1 MENLVGWIRRNV
13 FVPVPRVDT
22 LDELNKLLL
31 DKCKVYADTHKI
43 PGRESPVKDLLLEDQ
58 KRLCPLPVSPFD
70 ASKAAVCRVTPFS
83 VVRFA
88 ANDYSVPVKYVGQE
102 VTVRAYAEQIRI
114 FAKGELIAEHT
125 RNYGQNQQI
134 LKLAHY
140 LPLLEY
146 KPRSILEAKPVRQ
159 NLSAALLQFLEANA
173 FSSEQLVE
181 ILRLCA
187 ADGENA
193 FWEHKEQFMTSG
205 RKAHIFTD
213 PVKVQRTDLSMYDQ
227 LLQEG
232 GSMCRT
238 QV

>member
-1 MENLVGWIRRNV
+1 MSSS
-13 FVPVPRVDT
+13 PVPRVDT

-70 ASKAAVCRVTPFS
+70 ASKAAVCRVTPLS

-146 KPRSILEAKPVRQ
+146 KPRGILEAKPVRQ
-159 NLSAALLQFLEANA
+159 NLSASPCCSSWKQMLSAVNSWLRFCGYVLPTERTLLGAQGAVHDFWQESTYLYR
-173 FSSEQLVE
+173 SGKG
-181 ILRLCA
+181 A
-187 ADGENA
+187 ADRS
-193 FWEHKEQFMTSG
+193 FY
-205 RKAHIFTD
+205 
-213 PVKVQRTDLSMYDQ
+213 V
-227 LLQEG
+227 
-232 GSMCRT
+232 
-238 QV
+238 